1 MPTNLSVP
9 NKARYRRD
17 SATYLGVYSTLLVAP
32 GGCRLRPIIA
42 VLSPLAVLANLLAGS
57 VVKSQYQYVEYKPQS
72 TRDAGTFVSLI
83 QQSHDLDNLLS
94 PSMRVWE
101 LIRQAQMVSQLN
113 PDLGRQWA
121 NELFALSLQ
130 VKVSRRSQVQ
140 STALDI
146 LIRLDPDRALD
157 LLHHL
162 SPEDPGA
169 KPDNWP
175 PQTRLAH
182 NVFDI
187 LVMRDGENAL
197 PVLQQEADRMGLQ
210 GHYPYAALGYAT
222 MQASNKYWGN
232 DNPRAI
238 RLLESVFQ
246 PAFVRYSQAPRTYFD
261 DYEFGGMLQE
271 LAGGLPFDSVQPAL
285 HLLVKNLLAT
295 DTSKYQF
302 TAEVINVNGQSA
314 AVHNAI
320 DATILL
326 LGSLIN
332 RDPDLAKE
340 LASSRPQLQKGLE
353 FTTEGQQRSFSFR
366 STVAPQQ
373 GQTAGVNETYQD
385 AVRLSFSNPA
395 EAITM
400 AEQLPDDTRT
410 IALLQVARMVSRYDP
425 ARAATVIAEVQQE
438 SKTPM
443 NEMTLVDIISAQAFV
458 AAAQNNQSALHDCLR
473 QAFAAANHVLLEHQ
487 GARRNYVSIPALSPL
502 AHIGIESDPDFTI
515 PFVEGLPASRVK
527 AVVLLDAAEAL
538 STSRSPHIGTQP
550 QQTAE
555 KPNP

>member
-1 MPTNLSVP
+1 M
-9 NKARYRRD
+9 
-17 SATYLGVYSTLLVAP
+17 
-32 GGCRLRPIIA
+32 LRPIFA
-42 VLSPLAVLANLLAGS
+42 VLSPLAVLANLLAGG
-57 VVKSQYQYVEYKPQS
+57 VGKAQYQYVEYKPQS

-113 PDLGRQWA
+113 PDLGREWA
-121 NELFALSLQ
+121 NELFAVSLQ

-157 LLHHL
+157 LLHQL
-162 SPEDPGA
+162 SPEDTEA
-169 KPDNWP
+169 KSDNWP
-175 PQTRLAH
+175 PQTRLARK
-182 NVFDI
+182 VFDI

-222 MQASNKYWGN
+222 IQASNKYWGN

-238 RLLESVFQ
+238 RLLDSVFQ
-246 PAFVRYSQAPRTYFD
+246 PAFARYSQAPRTYFD
-261 DYEFGGMLQE
+261 DYEFGGMLQV

-314 AVHNAI
+314 AAHNAI
-320 DATILL
+320 DAAIFLF
-326 LGSLIN
+326 GSLIN

-340 LASSRPQLQKGLE
+340 LASSRPELQKGLE
-353 FTTEGQQRSFSFR
+353 FTKEGQQRSLSFG

-373 GQTAGVNETYQD
+373 GQTAGVNEMYQD

-395 EAITM
+395 EAIAM
-400 AEQLPDDTRT
+400 AEQLPDDTRA
-410 IALLQVARMVSRYDP
+410 IALLQVARIVSRYDP
-425 ARAATVIAEVQQE
+425 ARAAAVIAEVQQDT
-438 SKTPM
+438 KLPM
-443 NEMTLVDIISAQAFV
+443 NDMTLVDIISAQAFV
-458 AAAQNNQSALHDCLR
+458 TAGQNNPSALHDLLR
-473 QAFAAANHVLLEHQ
+473 QGFALANHMLLAQQ
-487 GARRNYVSIPALSPL
+487 GTRRNYVSVPALSPL
-502 AHIGIESDPDFTI
+502 VQIAMESDPDFTI

-527 AVVLLDAAEAL
+527 AELLLDAAHAL
-538 STSRSPHIGTQP
+538 GTRGSPHIAAPPQP
-550 QQTAE
+550 SAE
-555 KPNP
+555 KPNS

>member
-1 MPTNLSVP
+1 M
-9 NKARYRRD
+9 
-17 SATYLGVYSTLLVAP
+17 
-32 GGCRLRPIIA
+32 LRPIFA
-42 VLSPLAVLANLLAGS
+42 VLIPLAVLANLLAGG
-57 VVKSQYQYVEYKPQS
+57 VGKAQYQYVEYKPQS

-130 VKVSRRSQVQ
+130 VNASRRSQVQ

-157 LLHHL
+157 LLHQL
-162 SPEDPGA
+162 SPEDPEA

-182 NVFDI
+182 KVFDI

-197 PVLQQEADRMGLQ
+197 PVLQREADRMGLQ
-210 GHYPYAALGYAT
+210 GHYPYAALGYGT
-222 MQASNKYWGN
+222 MQASNKYWGH

-246 PAFVRYSQAPRTYFD
+246 PAFARYSQAPRTYFD
-261 DYEFGGMLQE
+261 DYEFGGMLQV

-295 DTSKYQF
+295 DTSKNQF
-302 TAEVINVNGQSA
+302 TAEVINVSGQK
-314 AVHNAI
+314 AVAHNAI
-320 DATILL
+320 DAAIFLF
-326 LGSLIN
+326 GSLIN

-340 LASSRPQLQKGLE
+340 LASSRPELQKGLE
-353 FTTEGQQRSFSFR
+353 FTKEGQQRSGMFGP
-366 STVAPQQ
+366 ALPAEQ
-373 GQTAGVNETYQD
+373 GQAAGVNEMYQD
-385 AVRLSFSNPA
+385 AVDLALSNPA
-395 EAITM
+395 EAI
-400 AEQLPDDTRT
+400 AKAQQLPDDTRT
-410 IALLQVARMVSRYDP
+410 IALLQVAQMVSRYDP
-425 ARAATVIAEVQQE
+425 ARAAAVIAEVQQE
-438 SKTPM
+438 NKPPM
-443 NEMTLVDIISAQAFV
+443 DEGTLVDIISAQAFV
-458 AAAQNNQSALHDCLR
+458 AAGQDNQSALHDLLR
-473 QAFAAANHVLLEHQ
+473 QGFASANHMLLERQ
-487 GARRNYVSIPALSPL
+487 GTRRNYVSIPALTPL
-502 AHIGIESDPDFTI
+502 VHIGMEKDPDSTI

-527 AVVLLDAAEAL
+527 AEVLLDAASAL
-538 STSRSPHIGTQP
+538 SRRRPPHIGAQP